1 MKRRISSFFR
11 KHPALNFAG
20 IIALFILI
28 EGLYSFCSKGSKID
42 CPAFDDVSFDNWFPY
57 QPNQILNFSSSLNN
71 NDVVTIERV
80 QKSGEYTGYGS
91 CETSA
96 QVVSK
101 EQWNGALKLY
111 INFMDL
117 GSEDALTLSF
127 YNFNTSGTLLEN
139 NYVPQ
144 SSGQESDFLA
154 NTVINGR
161 SFSNVFQVQVDTN
174 VIKQEGVYKIWLSK
188 QAGLIGYERY
198 PSLEQ
203 FVKQ

>member
-1 MKRRISSFFR
+1 MKRWISSFFR

-20 IIALFILI
+20 IVALFILI

-42 CPAFDDVSFDNWFPY
+42 CPAFDDVTFDNWFPY
-57 QPNQILNFSSSLNN
+57 QPNQIINFSSSLNN
-71 NDVVTIERV
+71 KDALTIASV
-80 QKSGEYTGYGS
+80 QKSGKYIGYGS
-91 CETSA
+91 CNKSA

-111 INFMDL
+111 VDFFDF
-117 GSEDALTLSF
+117 GSTDGLNLSF
-127 YNFNTSGTLLEN
+127 YDFTTGGNLQEN
-139 NYVPQ
+139 SYEPNLGSQ
-144 SSGQESDFLA
+144 KSDFLS
-154 NTVINGR
+154 NIIINGR
-161 SFSNVFQVQVDTN
+161 SFSNVIQIQVDTN

-188 QAGLIGYERY
+188 QKGLVGYERY